1 MYFISY
7 KIRFVKVAKSDN
19 SQSAILEIV
28 LENHVSNKG
37 LESKLYIELINS
49 TIRNQVTQFKMDTTA
64 DLASTKAKTSHQR
77 NTDGKKASGKMHG
90 IFYH

>member
-1 MYFISY
+1 MKNKLYFSFPK
-7 KIRFVKVAKSDN
+7 KIRFKVTKSDN

-64 DLASTKAKTSHQR
+64 DLT
-77 NTDGKKASGKMHG
+77 
-90 IFYH
+90 